1 MAVNLDFKF
10 TNSSDKAISE
20 TGWIVWSIQTVDT
33 LAGNDTVSGKG
44 DDTGININGGTINT
58 DAGKDKIIGIGYTRG
73 ISNYGT
79 INTGDG
85 NDRITGTGDIGIFI
99 DTEYA
104 GTINT
109 GAGNDKIIGIG
120 GISNKG
126 FINTGIGND
135 TITAKSGGINN
146 EGIID
151 TGAGDDTI
159 DSLKGGFFSSGG
171 KIILGSG
178 NDTLK
183 GYEWYTGTGFGACK
197 YYGGTG
203 KDKILFGKGTYN
215 INGASITSGYST
227 MKVYEFE
234 QIGGASG
241 GLFTFRDGTL
251 TVDSAGV
258 GTFA

>member
-1 MAVNLDFKF
+1 MAANLDFKF

-20 TGWIVWSIQTVDT
+20 TGWIVWDIQTVNT

-44 DDTGININGGTINT
+44 DDRGININGGTINT
-58 DAGKDKIIGIGYTRG
+58 DDGNDKIIGIGYSTG
-73 ISNYGT
+73 IFNLGT
-79 INTGDG
+79 ID
-85 NDRITGTGDIGIFI
+85 
-99 DTEYA
+99 
-104 GTINT
+104 T
-109 GAGNDKIIGIG
+109 GAGNDKIIGAIFNSTDAGKGIIYTGAGNDKIIGG

-126 FINTGIGND
+126 IINAGIGND
-135 TITAKSGGINN
+135 TITARSISNG
-146 EGIID
+146 GIID
-151 TGAGDDTI
+151 AGAGDDTI
-159 DSLKGGFFSSGG
+159 DSLKGGFFGSGG

-183 GYEWYTGTGFGACK
+183 GYDTLYGACQ

-203 KDKILFGKGTYN
+203 KDKILFGKGIYN
-215 INGASITSGYST
+215 INGANITSGYST

-241 GLFTFRDGTL
+241 GLFTFRDGTF

>member
-44 DDTGININGGTINT
+44 DDRGININGGTINT
-58 DAGKDKIIGIGYTRG
+58 DAGNDKIIGIGYSYG
-73 ISNYGT
+73 IFNYGT

-85 NDRITGTGDIGIFI
+85 NDRIIGKGDIGIFI

-135 TITAKSGGINN
+135 TITARGGAIGNG
-146 EGIID
+146 GIID

-183 GYEWYTGTGFGACK
+183 GYDTGFGACK

-215 INGASITSGYST
+215 IDGTSIMSGYST

-234 QIGGASG
+234 QVGGING
-241 GLFTFRDGTL
+241 GLFDFRDGTL
-251 TVDSAGV
+251 TVGSKGV
-258 GTFA
+258 GVYA